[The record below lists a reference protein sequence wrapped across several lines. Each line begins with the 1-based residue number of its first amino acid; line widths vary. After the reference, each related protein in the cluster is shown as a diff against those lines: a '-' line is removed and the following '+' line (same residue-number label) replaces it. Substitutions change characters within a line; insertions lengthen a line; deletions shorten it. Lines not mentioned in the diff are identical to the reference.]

1 MLRRP
6 MRQLVAALLILA
18 SACIVEEYPRP
29 PPPRVLS
36 PQEAVNIATQ
46 YARSRGV
53 IIDQTRDV
61 YLDRYARWHVDLGG
75 AGDRSHA
82 AVMLD
87 GYSGRVLS
95 ARLRGAGGES
105 LPQPLPAGTQPEP
118 PAQGA
123 PPEQGGPTEEGAPP
137 TPPPTGSPP
146 ELPGPPPPPPAGD
159 K

>member
-1 MLRRP
+1 
-6 MRQLVAALLILA
+6 MRSLLVALLVLA
-18 SACIVEEYPRP
+18 AACVVEYRP
-29 PPPRVLS
+29 PPPSPLLS

-53 IIDQTRDV
+53 IIDETRDV
-61 YLDRYARWHVDLGG
+61 YLDRHAHWHVDLGG
-75 AGDRSHA
+75 AGGRSHA

-105 LPQPLPAGTQPEP
+105 LPQPPPAGTQPEP
-118 PAQGA
+118 PAQGT

-146 ELPGPPPPPPAGD
+146 ELPGPPPPPPGSD

>member
-1 MLRRP
+1 
-6 MRQLVAALLILA
+6 MRQLFAAVLILA

-29 PPPRVLS
+29 PPPRILS

-53 IIDQTRDV
+53 VIDQTRDV
-61 YLDRYARWHVDLGG
+61 YLDRYGRWHVDLGG
-75 AGDRSHA
+75 AGGRAHA

-95 ARLRGAGGES
+95 ARLRGAGGEF
-105 LPQPLPAGTQPEP
+105 LPQPPPVGTQPEP
-118 PAQGA
+118 PAPGG
-123 PPEQGGPTEEGAPP
+123 PPEKGAPP
-137 TPPPTGSPP
+137 TPPPAGNPP
-146 ELPGPPPPPPAGD
+146 ELPGPPPGQPPPPPASD